1 MEPLILTIYD
11 TVEFKLQ
18 QSRLRL
24 LMKGAAGRSD
34 RSRKGWQTRRTLA

>member
-24 LMKGAAGRSD
+24 LMKVAHSRSD
-34 RSRKGWQTRRTLA
+34 RSRKGWQTRRRA